1 MCNKEI
7 IITFALSK
15 GTRSLTIKKTG
26 TMPTRKEA
34 EEYKRKLERIMV
46 RIAESDLPDRIKDE
60 MLNEALD
67 KWKAAH
73 EALLGIG
80 LPLEED

>member
-1 MCNKEI
+1 
-7 IITFALSK
+7 
-15 GTRSLTIKKTG
+15 
-26 TMPTRKEA
+26 MPTRKEA
-34 EEYKRKLERIMV
+34 EEYKRTLERNMV

-60 MLNEALD
+60 LLNEALD

-80 LPLEED
+80 LPLED

>member
-1 MCNKEI
+1 
-7 IITFALSK
+7 
-15 GTRSLTIKKTG
+15 
-26 TMPTRKEA
+26 MPTRKEA
-34 EEYKRKLERIMV
+34 EEYKRTLERNMV

-60 MLNEALD
+60 MLKEALD
-67 KWKAAH
+67 KWKAAN